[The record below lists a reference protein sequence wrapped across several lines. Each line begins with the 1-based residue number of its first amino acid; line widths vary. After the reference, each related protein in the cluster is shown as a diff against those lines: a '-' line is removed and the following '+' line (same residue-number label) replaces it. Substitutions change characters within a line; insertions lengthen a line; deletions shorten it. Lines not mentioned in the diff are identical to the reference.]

1 MSLQKINFR
10 NSFLILVIVAAA
22 ATRFMNLGS
31 FSSWTNFTPIGAMAM
46 FGGAYFSDKIKAYAV
61 PLLTLF
67 VSDLLLNYIYFQKLT
82 FFYDGVFW
90 VYMSFLLMVF
100 VGTFLKK
107 INVVNVVL
115 ASVAAVFIHWIVS
128 DIGVVLMAG
137 SMYPK
142 TFAGYLAA
150 LTAAIPFERNLLVS
164 NLVYCFFMFGAFEL
178 AKMKFPAL
186 KVNHNVLQHS

>member
-22 ATRFMNLGS
+22 ATRFVNLGS

-67 VSDLLLNYIYFQKLT
+67 ASDLLLNYIYFQKLT

-142 TFAGYLAA
+142 TFTGYLAA
-150 LTAAIPFERNLLVS
+150 LTAAVPFERNLLVS
-164 NLVYCFFMFGAFEL
+164 NLVYSFFMFGAFEL

-186 KVNHNVLQHS
+186 KVNHNFLQHS

>member
-22 ATRFMNLGS
+22 ATRFVNLGS

-67 VSDLLLNYIYFQKLT
+67 ASDLLLNYIYFQKLT

-100 VGTFLKK
+100 VGTFLKR

-142 TFAGYLAA
+142 TFAGYLTA

-164 NLVYCFFMFGAFEL
+164 NLVYGFFMFGAFEL

-186 KVNHNVLQHS
+186 KVNHNLLQHS